1 VVGWDRQLERWI
13 VHHRWS
19 PLNDVFVWLT
29 KIGTH
34 GLVWFALAVIV
45 AVLRRTVWPLVLVAI
60 AVLAADAFAGLVK
73 AAVGENRPNE
83 PDPLVTIPHSHSF
96 PSGHSATAFAGATV
110 LSFLVPRAAPL
121 FVVLAAAIAYS
132 RLYVGV
138 HFPLDVIGGAAIG
151 VATALL
157 LLAAVRRR
165 SARSL
170 RSG

>member
-1 VVGWDRQLERWI
+1 VVGWDRHLERWI
-13 VHHRWS
+13 VHHRWA

-34 GLVWFALAVIV
+34 GLVWLALALVV
-45 AVLRRTVWPLVLVAI
+45 AVLRRSAWPVVLVAV
-60 AVLAADAFAGLVK
+60 AVLVADALAGGVK
-73 AAVGENRPNE
+73 AAVGENRPDE
-83 PDPLVTIPHSHSF
+83 PGPLVTIPHSHSF
-96 PSGHSATAFAGATV
+96 PSGHTATAAAGATV

-138 HFPLDVIGGAAIG
+138 HFPLDVVGGALIG
-151 VATALL
+151 AATALL